1 MPEAGGPGQ
10 RSGAR
15 PRARRS
21 RARRTSI
28 RRRFLQE
35 QRPHHT
41 PSRALVRA
49 GVHGADRRLAPRI
62 AAGCAWLG
70 VQFMAYA
77 SRGLRLHGGPAFRR
91 KEMNSQLSD
100 GLVGTRRR
108 SVELASRSA
117 SGGRSSGDACCGSQ
131 LRAGNRRPRCLHDGD
146 GRRGKAM
153 PTAERLANAD
163 PGKYRP
169 PPRSSQPFDRSCT
182 VQIGRFF

>member
-1 MPEAGGPGQ
+1 MEHARGLAGRGRGKL
-10 RSGAR
+10 
-15 PRARRS
+15 
-21 RARRTSI
+21 
-28 RRRFLQE
+28 RFAAASVENSAL
-35 QRPHHT
+35 T

-131 LRAGNRRPRCLHDGD
+131 LRAGDRRRHDMCASRD
-146 GRRGKAM
+146 GPALRRATPCRGHRTHGAHAAQLQKW
-153 PTAERLANAD
+153 
-163 PGKYRP
+163 
-169 PPRSSQPFDRSCT
+169 
-182 VQIGRFF
+182 

>member
-21 RARRTSI
+21 RTRQTSI
-28 RRRFLQE
+28 RLRFRRE
-35 QRPHHT
+35 QRPHAVASSGPCRRPWGRST
-41 PSRALVRA
+41 ARTSNCCGL
-49 GVHGADRRLAPRI
+49 RLAWCSI
-62 AAGCAWLG
+62 HGLC
-70 VQFMAYA
+70 
-77 SRGLRLHGGPAFRR
+77 RGLRLHGGPAFRR

-131 LRAGNRRPRCLHDGD
+131 LRAGDRRPRCSHDVRACRD
-146 GRRGKAM
+146 GPVLRRATPCRGHRTNGAHAAQLQK
-153 PTAERLANAD
+153 
-163 PGKYRP
+163 G
-169 PPRSSQPFDRSCT
+169 
-182 VQIGRFF
+182 